1 MAQLLEKYR
10 KKISQIP
17 ISFVRSLMQEIN
29 WDSRLII
36 IKGARGVGKTT
47 LLLQYIKLYLSSELN
62 STLYIS
68 LDNLWFAENKLTD
81 LVDDFVKQG
90 GKYLFIDEVHKY
102 PQWSLVIKN
111 IYDDYPEL
119 KLVVAGSSLL
129 EILNA
134 RADLSRRAIVYSMP
148 GLSFREFLNMQLELN
163 FKYYSLKDLLKNYEE
178 ISKDISLKIK
188 PFQYFYDYL
197 KFGYY
202 PFFKEQLELF
212 YIRLEEIV
220 NMILEIELPQQRRV
234 NIAYINKIKQL
245 LQIIAQSAPFIPNIS
260 KLSTHIGINRE
271 TLLTYLFYLNEA
283 NLINSAYKDSFGI
296 TFLKKPEKLYLE
308 NTNLMYALCENNII
322 IGNARETF
330 FFNQIKNKYT
340 IELSKSTDFIV
351 EKYYSFEIGGKSK
364 SNIQIKDLE
373 NAFIVADDIEYG
385 FNNRIPL
392 WLFGF
397 LY

>member
-1 MAQLLEKYR
+1 MEQLIEKYR

-47 LLLQYIKLYLSSELN
+47 LLLQYIKLYLSSKLN

-68 LDNLWFAENKLTD
+68 LDNLWFSENKLTD
-81 LVDDFVKQG
+81 LVDVFVKRG

-119 KLVVAGSSLL
+119 KLVVTGSSLL

-163 FKYYSLKDLLKNYEE
+163 FKHYFLQDLLKNYEE

-197 KFGYY
+197 KYGYY

-220 NMILEIELPQQRRV
+220 NMILEIELPQQRKV

-245 LQIIAQSAPFIPNIS
+245 LQIIA
-260 KLSTHIGINRE
+260 LYH
-271 TLLTYLFYLNEA
+271 
-283 NLINSAYKDSFGI
+283 
-296 TFLKKPEKLYLE
+296 EK
-308 NTNLMYALCENNII
+308 
-322 IGNARETF
+322 
-330 FFNQIKNKYT
+330 
-340 IELSKSTDFIV
+340 EL
-351 EKYYSFEIGGKSK
+351 
-364 SNIQIKDLE
+364 
-373 NAFIVADDIEYG
+373 
-385 FNNRIPL
+385 
-392 WLFGF
+392 
-397 LY
+397 